1 MSGPV
6 QDPVTV
12 ITDDPADLRARAKD
26 WVVQIATGDA
36 SDAELRE
43 FERWRSATPQ
53 HAEAYAQAERLWR
66 MLEAPLQAAGRQ
78 SGKASAARTRAIGRR
93 GFVGGG
99 IAASVVAAGG
109 AMLVR
114 PPLRLWPSLS
124 ELASDYR
131 TTVGEQR
138 KLDLAGGVSVEMN
151 TRTSLN
157 IDASRPDQ
165 QRIEL
170 VEGEAAVTA
179 GATPVRV
186 RAGGGSVAAANAQ
199 FVVRCDAAGVQ
210 VTCLAGRVDIAVA
223 GKDADIGA
231 RQQIGYGHDLGTVV
245 SVDPFVAAGWRD
257 GMLVFENKPLAF
269 VIDEINRY
277 RPGRIVL
284 TNAELGRRQV
294 SARFRLARLD
304 AVATQ
309 FREVFGAKVTT
320 LAGGIVIV
328 G

>member
-1 MSGPV
+1 MP
-6 QDPVTV
+6 DPMTV
-12 ITDDPADLRARAKD
+12 KTDSPADLRARAKD
-26 WVVQIATGDA
+26 WVVQIETGDA
-36 SDAELRE
+36 SEADLRE
-43 FERWRSATPQ
+43 FERWLSATPQ

-66 MLEAPLQAAGRQ
+66 MLEAPLQAADRQ
-78 SGKASAARTRAIGRR
+78 CPRGGAARTRTIGRR
-93 GFVGGG
+93 GFIGGA

-109 AMLVR
+109 AMLFR
-114 PPLRLWPSLS
+114 PPLGLWPSLS

-131 TTVGEQR
+131 TAVGEQR
-138 KLDLAGGVSVEMN
+138 KLDLAGGISVEMN

-157 IDASRPDQ
+157 IDTGRPDE

-170 VEGEAAVTA
+170 IEGEAAVTA

-186 RAGGGSVAAANAQ
+186 RAGGGTVAAANAQ
-199 FVVRCDAAGVQ
+199 FVVRCDMAGVQ
-210 VTCLAGRVDIAVA
+210 VTCLAGRVDVA
-223 GKDADIGA
+223 MGGKDADIGA
-231 RQQIGYGHDLGTVV
+231 RQQIGYGRDLGTVV
-245 SVDPFVAAGWRD
+245 TVDPVVAAGWRD
-257 GMLVFENKPLAF
+257 GMLVFENEPLAQ
-269 VIDEINRY
+269 VVDEINRY

-304 AVATQ
+304 AVTTQ